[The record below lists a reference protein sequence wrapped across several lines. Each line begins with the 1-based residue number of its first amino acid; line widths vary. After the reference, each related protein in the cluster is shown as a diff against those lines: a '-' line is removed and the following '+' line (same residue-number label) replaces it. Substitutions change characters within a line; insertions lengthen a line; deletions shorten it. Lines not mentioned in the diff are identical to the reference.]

1 MLSDGKLWVLP
12 QFYRDPNENVG
23 IDNAQIYIAGVV

>member
-23 IDNAQIYIAGVV
+23 IDNTQISIAGVA